1 MDGEETDET
10 VVREGTI
17 LYVIEYGE
25 GESYVPRQ
33 LTVNVFDVTD
43 VADDCYPQ
51 DTWLSQT

>member
-25 GESYVPRQ
+25 GESYVHRY

-43 VADDCYPQ
+43 VADDCYP
-51 DTWLSQT
+51 